1 MSAHLH
7 LKVTW
12 LGEYKTVPQILDWVL
27 TFKSP
32 SNLLSVNMVL
42 FNQGKSP

>member
-12 LGEYKTVPQILDWVL
+12 LREYKTVLQILDWVL
-27 TFKSP
+27 TFKSL
-32 SNLLSVNMVL
+32 SKLLSVNMVL